1 MLQVK
6 NAKSV
11 FLATETPP
19 PTIPRLFQIAQFQHH
34 QRTIVPQTSNYLPTP
49 APSADDVWS
58 NYQTPKFSTMS
69 DEASPIEEDLGEN
82 VLGLLIQRLE
92 VDMEEMD
99 SFVPPLVDDD
109 VVMEEK
115 PTTLDLVQAGEDGNM
130 QVDVGLDLN
139 LGAEVPLDS
148 QEPDE
153 EMQELPPIISNKR
166 KFRGSLSKPKEPLVS
181 SGNSRKKAK
190 ARQGREVEELITENP
205 SFDQLLADHFLAATS
220 SLSKEER
227 QKLLETP
234 VEKLLTCLKD
244 LAIDN

>member
-148 QEPDE
+148 QEPDDEISNNE
-153 EMQELPPIISNKR
+153 EMQELSPTISNKR
-166 KFRGSLSKPKEPLVS
+166 NFRGSLSKLLFLQVTLGK
-181 SGNSRKKAK
+181 RQ
-190 ARQGREVEELITENP
+190 RQGKAGRWRN
-205 SFDQLLADHFLAATS
+205 SLLKTH
-220 SLSKEER
+220 
-227 QKLLETP
+227 
-234 VEKLLTCLKD
+234 LLT
-244 LAIDN
+244 NF